1 MLVILQKE
9 VQNLGD
15 AGSVVKVRAGYG
27 RNFLIPNG
35 FAIPA
40 NEGSVRVLE
49 HQKRMAEA
57 IRRKQLAAAQALADQ
72 VGKISLTFRREVGD
86 EGKLFGSV
94 TTKDIAEAL
103 AAEGVTIDRRS
114 IQLDDAIRALG
125 VVEVAIRLHKDV
137 SAKIRVFV
145 AEAR

>member
-72 VGKISLTFRREVGD
+72 VGKISLT
-86 EGKLFGSV
+86 
-94 TTKDIAEAL
+94 
-103 AAEGVTIDRRS
+103 
-114 IQLDDAIRALG
+114 
-125 VVEVAIRLHKDV
+125 
-137 SAKIRVFV
+137 
-145 AEAR
+145 

>member
-72 VGKISLTFRREVGD
+72 VGKISLTFRREVGG

-94 TTKDIAEAL
+94 TPKDIAEAL

-137 SAKIRVFV
+137 SAKIRVYV
-145 AEAR
+145 SEAR

>member
-35 FAIPA
+35 LAIPA

-57 IRRKQLAAAQALADQ
+57 IRRKQLAAAEALAEQ

-125 VVEVAIRLHKDV
+125 VVDVAIRLHKDV

>member
-72 VGKISLTFRREVGD
+72 VGKISLTFRREVGE

-125 VVEVAIRLHKDV
+125 VVEVSIRLHKDV
-137 SAKIRVFV
+137 SAKVRVFV

>member
-72 VGKISLTFRREVGD
+72 VGKISLTVRREVGD